1 MSPELLPLLKVYAV
15 GSSCTVVAAAAA
27 WWAARD
33 QRAQAVL
40 QRAAMPAMVASAL
53 FFVGS
58 VMLMAIGKA
67 SALNQYADRATHLE
81 ILWRSTHGLGL
92 TSLMSAAFFTGSHWF
107 AAHFT
112 PILYVAYWPFFKL
125 FPGQTVLSVLQTVYI
140 ASAALPLFLFA
151 RKKLGVPPAALI
163 VFAFFLYPT
172 VHYVSLYGTAYLELA
187 IPALAWALWALE
199 EDRAAAFLAA
209 TATALAVREEV
220 ALVVA
225 MLGVYAFLRG
235 RRALGAGVAVAGA
248 VYFVVALK
256 LVIPSFRSDNELV
269 YMSNYKSWGTTPF
282 EIVWGA
288 VSHPLATAAK
298 FLSAPRLGNAAMYLL
313 PLALM
318 PLLDPLGLLIAL
330 PNIGTTFMSDSV
342 TNYNFTL
349 YYLCPTLP
357 VLFFAAV
364 RGIGR
369 LEKYRPSSALPASAA
384 VAAAA
389 LSSAIFFGPS
399 PISRQFWDSAYTV
412 GIFRSTSY
420 HRSQYFPTPASGAAR
435 RLALRVPADAAVSAP
450 QHLLPLLFDRQRM
463 LVFPA
468 MDEAIDHVMLDR
480 SRSDV
485 AGWAETYEDFR
496 IRPEHYYAV
505 IEKDARWE
513 LVAEDGAARLYR
525 RKAP

>member
-1 MSPELLPLLKVYAV
+1 MNPEFIPLLKLYAV
-15 GSSCTVVAAAAA
+15 GSVCSVAAAAA
-27 WWAARD
+27 TWWAARGPRV
-33 QRAQAVL
+33 QTVL
-40 QRAAMPAMVASAL
+40 QRAAMPAMLASAL
-53 FFVGS
+53 FFVAS
-58 VMLMAIGKA
+58 VILMAIGKA

-125 FPGQTVLSVLQTVYI
+125 FPGQTVLSILQAVYI

-151 RKKLGVPPAALI
+151 RKKLGVPAASLI

-172 VHYVSLYGTAYLELA
+172 NHYVALYGTAYLELA

-199 EDRAAAFLAA
+199 EDRAVAFLIAV
-209 TATALAVREEV
+209 ATALAVREEV

-235 RRALGAGVAVAGA
+235 RRALGAGVAIAGA
-248 VYFVVALK
+248 VYFIVALK
-256 LVIPSFRSDNELV
+256 VIIPSFRSDNSLV
-269 YMSNYKSWGTTPF
+269 YMSNYKSWGSTPV

-288 VSHPLATAAK
+288 VSHPLATAVK
-298 FLSAPRLGNAAMYLL
+298 LLSAPRLGNAAMYLL
-313 PLALM
+313 PLALL
-318 PLLDPLGLLIAL
+318 PLLDPLGLLVAL

-357 VLFFAAV
+357 VLFFSAV
-364 RGIGR
+364 RGIER
-369 LEKYRPSSALPASAA
+369 LEKLRPSSTLPAGAA

-389 LSSAIFFGPS
+389 LSCAFFFGPS
-399 PISRQFWDSAYTV
+399 PISRQFWDPAYTV

-420 HRSQYFPTPASGAAR
+420 HRSHYAPTPAAAAGR
-435 RLALRVPADAAVSAP
+435 RLAGLVPPEAAVSAP
-450 QHLLPLLFDRQRM
+450 QQLLPLVYNRRRM
-463 LVFPA
+463 LAFPA
-468 MDEAIDHVMLDR
+468 LDDGIDHVLIDR
-480 SRSDV
+480 SRTDI

-496 IRPEHYYAV
+496 TRPEYYYAV
-505 IEKDARWE
+505 IEKDARWA